1 MEAFPESLT
10 LCEVTQ
16 RSRMD
21 CPRKANDAELCCFLW
36 CALEQTT
43 ERTIQMLVIWD
54 SMTLIIVSLQW
65 KKRLTIS
72 VYYFWTLP
80 CYTRVFQYILVSS
93 CTILRWNASF
103 LFLNIWWYGYK
114 DVIFKQNENVVD
126 SPLPIYWLSDSIS
139 ILWLYYWQEADVRTW
154 WLIICRFSWHDITAG
169 DVTAATAYLINE
181 YSVIANWL
189 HNLPIW
195 AYFTNRN

>member
-1 MEAFPESLT
+1 MCAWTNDWTNNPDAGDLRLHDAHYSVPSMEETP
-10 LCEVTQ
+10 
-16 RSRMD
+16 
-21 CPRKANDAELCCFLW
+21 
-36 CALEQTT
+36 
-43 ERTIQMLVIWD
+43 TIY
-54 SMTLIIVSLQW
+54 
-65 KKRLTIS
+65 

-93 CTILRWNASF
+93 CTILQWNASF

-114 DVIFKQNENVVD
+114 EVIFKQNENVVD

-154 WLIICRFSWHDITAG
+154 WLIICRFRWHDITAG

-195 AYFTNRN
+195 AYFYQQKLA